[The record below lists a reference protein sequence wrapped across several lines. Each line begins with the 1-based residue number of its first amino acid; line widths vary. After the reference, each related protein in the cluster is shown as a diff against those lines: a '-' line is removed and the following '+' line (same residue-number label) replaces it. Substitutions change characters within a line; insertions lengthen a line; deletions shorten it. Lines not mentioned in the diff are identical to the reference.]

1 MRLVGLVGVLVVLSV
16 SLAQALVPPR
26 PASCPPT
33 SLCVERCCPPGQV
46 YQFDSDYQKFCTNY
60 TGDIQYE
67 PEIDQTFRPR
77 ETKLL
82 GEHQFKCKD
91 PAYHLVGAPVLYNIE
106 RFSITSRGQLR
117 VYHYRNQ
124 DNFTSH
130 EDFDYG
136 DFCVAFVKTGQS
148 DSEFQYEEIKTTYSV
163 CYIEAYLED
172 VEDYPVYP
180 GLIFISDIFV
190 FLTLAVYLSLA
201 ELRNNT
207 FGRITIGFLFNV
219 FFSFLLIG
227 IHYSLDIKETTDKST
242 SHLETLGCQLLGYLI
257 QHTSLASFFWMSA
270 MSIYITRTVLNSFTE
285 IKSSSPIKTILVNS
299 AYAQGSA
306 LFVSLITVIMDTHGN
321 PLEPSNHVIPNIG
334 KYSCWLGS
342 EYTEKEIVP
351 FTSRPEFLY
360 YYLICICIILI
371 NTICF
376 LRTGFS
382 LFSHW
387 WQMRGL
393 AQGSINELFKT
404 QVVTLVKLF
413 FIMGRNS
420 QSKIFHFSS
429 EISQA
434 FPGWLTWSRPM

>member
-1 MRLVGLVGVLVVLSV
+1 MIVMRLVRLVGVLVLLTV
-16 SLAQALVPPR
+16 SQAQALVPPR

-33 SLCVERCCPPGQV
+33 SLCVERCCPTGQV
-46 YQFDSDYQKFCTNY
+46 YQVNSQYQKICTNY
-60 TGDIQYE
+60 TEEIKYE

-82 GEHQFKCKD
+82 GEEQFKCKD
-91 PAYHLVGAPVLYNIE
+91 PSYHPVAAPVLFEIE
-106 RFSITSRGQLR
+106 RFTITSSGQLR
-117 VYHYRNQ
+117 VFHRNQ
-124 DNFTSH
+124 DNITSH

-136 DFCVAFVKTGQS
+136 DFCVAFFKSDQS
-148 DSEFQYEEIKTTYSV
+148 SSEIQYEKIKTTYSV
-163 CYIEAYLED
+163 CYSEGGQD

-180 GLIFISDIFV
+180 GLIFISDFFV

-207 FGRITIGFLFNV
+207 FGRITIGFLINV
-219 FFSFLLIG
+219 FLSFLLNG
-227 IHYSLDIKETTDKST
+227 IHYSLDISLSLD
-242 SHLETLGCQLLGYLI
+242 SHLGSLNCIVLGYLI
-257 QHTSLASFFWMSA
+257 QHTFLASFFWMSA

-285 IKSSSPIKTILVNS
+285 IKSSSPIKTILINS

-342 EYTEKEIVP
+342 EYTEEEIVP
-351 FTSRPEFLY
+351 FTSTPEFLY
-360 YYLICICIILI
+360 YYLIIICIILI

-404 QVVTLVKLF
+404 QVLTLVKLF
-413 FIMGRNS
+413 FIMGRKS
-420 QSKIFHFSS
+420 HIKIVHFSS
-429 EISQA
+429 EILQA
-434 FPGWLTWSRPM
+434 FPG